1 MGTRLTSEGVQR
13 DIKAANEQWVL
24 DSPVKVSNVIS
35 KLLTSNRCL
44 STVLAQDHFFSDF
57 LSLHLTTKTHKESMM
72 MLSGAGSKTSTSAH
86 AADLMKRW
94 SPPLSEW
101 PSFFSGTCQQL
112 TREAS
117 KSLGTCQLRH
127 GLVNLPG

>member
-1 MGTRLTSEGVQR
+1 MGERVVGLTSEGVQC
-13 DIKAANEQWVL
+13 DMKAANEQWVL

-35 KLLTSNRCL
+35 KLLMSNRCL

-101 PSFFSGTCQQL
+101 PSSL
-112 TREAS
+112 ARAS
-117 KSLGTCQLRH
+117 NSPEK
-127 GLVNLPG
+127 PAKA

>member
-1 MGTRLTSEGVQR
+1 MGARLTSEGVQC
-13 DIKAANEQWVL
+13 DIKAADEQWVL
-24 DSPVKVSNVIS
+24 DSPVKVSNAIS
-35 KLLTSNRCL
+35 KLLASNRCL

-72 MLSGAGSKTSTSAH
+72 MLSGAGSKISTSAH

-101 PSFFSGTCQQL
+101 PSSLARASNSPEKPAKAWGRVSSGVVL
-112 TREAS
+112 
-117 KSLGTCQLRH
+117 
-127 GLVNLPG
+127 

>member
-1 MGTRLTSEGVQR
+1 MGTRLTSEGVQS
-13 DIKAANEQWVL
+13 DMKAANEQWVL

-72 MLSGAGSKTSTSAH
+72 MLSGAGFKTSTSAH

-101 PSFFSGTCQQL
+101 PSSL
-112 TREAS
+112 ARAS
-117 KSLGTCQLRH
+117 NSPEK
-127 GLVNLPG
+127 PAKA

>member
-1 MGTRLTSEGVQR
+1 MQARLAATPEIQR
-13 DIKAANEQWVL
+13 
-24 DSPVKVSNVIS
+24 
-35 KLLTSNRCL
+35 L
-44 STVLAQDHFFSDF
+44 STVVAQDHFFSDF

-101 PSFFSGTCQQL
+101 PSSL
-112 TREAS
+112 ARAS
-117 KSLGTCQLRH
+117 NSPETPAKA
-127 GLVNLPG
+127 

>member
-72 MLSGAGSKTSTSAH
+72 MLSGAG
-86 AADLMKRW
+86 
-94 SPPLSEW
+94 
-101 PSFFSGTCQQL
+101 
-112 TREAS
+112 
-117 KSLGTCQLRH
+117 
-127 GLVNLPG
+127 GLYPMAECGRFVL

>member
-1 MGTRLTSEGVQR
+1 MGARLTSEGVQC
-13 DIKAANEQWVL
+13 DMKAAHEQWVL

-35 KLLTSNRCL
+35 KLLMSNGCL

-101 PSFFSGTCQQL
+101 PSSLARASNSPVTPLKAQGCVGSGMFL
-112 TREAS
+112 
-117 KSLGTCQLRH
+117 
-127 GLVNLPG
+127 